1 VRDLQV
7 FAQRIQR
14 DRRAHEVRQA
24 HDHFLDDPHILDIF
38 QISQVTQNNPGAI
51 LSAPSP
57 GFSFRLQQEGFREPA
72 VYQQILNCGSF
83 RSEEG
88 FGFGPIS
95 GYGVDT
101 IIGLPPIYAV
111 PAGCH
116 FGCGKQEKRLR
127 RLAVKYL
134 QFLFNKEIMDALYLS
149 ANLKSSYILV
159 SKDSYLFVGKYKKR

>member
-1 VRDLQV
+1 MDINIFAFV
-7 FAQRIQR
+7 F
-14 DRRAHEVRQA
+14 
-24 HDHFLDDPHILDIF
+24 
-38 QISQVTQNNPGAI
+38 S
-51 LSAPSP
+51 PSHLRKASWTIEQTFFD
-57 GFSFRLQQEGFREPA
+57 GCEGSVASEKARVEW
-72 VYQQILNCGSF
+72 IF

-116 FGCGKQEKRLR
+116 FGCGEQEKRLR

-134 QFLFNKEIMDALYLS
+134 QFLFNNKIMDALYLS
-149 ANLKSSYILV
+149 ANLKSSSVV
-159 SKDSYLFVGKYKKR
+159 SG